1 MGGIGVSPFSFHR
14 AFSESQPYC
23 EGDSEP
29 QRAGGV
35 LKPLT
40 MLRGGLKFN
49 SRSQLESVI
58 ANRAFFTEALPDR
71 MHILFK
77 TEAHRYITINS
88 GLVA

>member
-40 MLRGGLKFN
+40 MLKGGGLKFN
-49 SRSQLESVI
+49 SRSQLESVV
-58 ANRAFFTEALPDR
+58 ADRAFFTEALPEQNAYP
-71 MHILFK
+71 F
-77 TEAHRYITINS
+77 
-88 GLVA
+88 